1 MHRHGETVV
10 LIENFEPSAY
20 INSLLA

>member
-20 INSLLA
+20 INNLLA